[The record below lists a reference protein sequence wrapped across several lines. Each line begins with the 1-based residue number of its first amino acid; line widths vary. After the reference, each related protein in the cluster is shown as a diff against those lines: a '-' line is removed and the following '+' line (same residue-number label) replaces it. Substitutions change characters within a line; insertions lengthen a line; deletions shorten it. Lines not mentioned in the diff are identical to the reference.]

1 MLNDAVID
9 HWADIY
15 QACGLRAEISFELF
29 LSDPWRYLRE
39 FGQETAPALI
49 EQGWRPLLP
58 AQARIARALA
68 IAERRAECVS
78 AAPALGR
85 FITSKDKLARY
96 TPAPCVCA
104 PERIR
109 GHADPADRTA
119 R

>member
-1 MLNDAVID
+1 MLNDVVID
-9 HWADIY
+9 YWADIY
-15 QACGLRAEISFELF
+15 RACGLQAEISFELF
-29 LSDPWRYLRE
+29 LSDPWRHLRE

-58 AQARIARALA
+58 AQARVA
-68 IAERRAECVS
+68 
-78 AAPALGR
+78 R

-96 TPAPCVCA
+96 TPAPCAGA

-109 GHADPADRTA
+109 GHADATDRTV

>member
-39 FGQETAPALI
+39 FGQETAPTLI

-58 AQARIARALA
+58 RPGARSRG
-68 IAERRAECVS
+68 S
-78 AAPALGR
+78 YPAS
-85 FITSKDKLARY
+85 TKVARY

-104 PERIR
+104 AERIR
-109 GHADPADRTA
+109 DHVDPIDRTA

>member
-15 QACGLRAEISFELF
+15 RACGLQAELSFERF

-39 FGQETAPALI
+39 LGQETAPALI

-58 AQARIARALA
+58 AQVRVARELA
-68 IAERRAECVS
+68 IAERRVERVS
-78 AAPALGR
+78 AAPALAQ
-85 FITSKDKLARY
+85 FIPGKRKVAPYS
-96 TPAPCVCA
+96 PASSVRA
-104 PERIR
+104 AETIR
-109 GHADPADRTA
+109 DHANPTDRTA

>member
-1 MLNDAVID
+1 MLNDVVID
-9 HWADIY
+9 YWADIY
-15 QACGLRAEISFELF
+15 RACGLQAEISFELF
-29 LSDPWRYLRE
+29 LSDPWRHLRE

-58 AQARIARALA
+58 AQARVARELA
-68 IAERRAECVS
+68 IAERRVECVS
-78 AAPALGR
+78 AAPALAR
-85 FITSKDKLARY
+85 FIPSKRKVAPY
-96 TPAPCVCA
+96 SPAPRVCA